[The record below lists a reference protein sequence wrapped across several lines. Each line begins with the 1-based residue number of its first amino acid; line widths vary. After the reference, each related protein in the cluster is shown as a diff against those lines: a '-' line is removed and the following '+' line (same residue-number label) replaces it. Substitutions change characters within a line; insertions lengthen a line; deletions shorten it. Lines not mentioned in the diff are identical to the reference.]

1 MRIRA
6 RIWISG
12 YLDSGK
18 NNLLLHP
25 HSEILCGAALPG
37 AFFSE
42 KTRSWNSGPHLG
54 DSRILEFKKDAERQ
68 QTRVPKV

>member
-1 MRIRA
+1 MAVLSLLLCSLLRIRRQDTFGKHA
-6 RIWISG
+6 NKGQNMDIWISG

-37 AFFSE
+37 AFF
-42 KTRSWNSGPHLG
+42 
-54 DSRILEFKKDAERQ
+54 
-68 QTRVPKV
+68 